1 MDLINESF
9 QRLYPHKPLIYTTK
23 LEYNLRLKDF
33 NANIRLYKNTLSINL
48 NLQWKDIDDEIK
60 IGLIQSLL
68 VKILKEKAHTPNIDL
83 YNNFIRNIPILTEK
97 TKSHPILELSF
108 TRINQQFF
116 SNQLEQPNLTW
127 GQASFHK
134 LAHYNFH
141 NDTITVST
149 IFQTAKP
156 EILDFLMY
164 HEMLHKHHKYN
175 NHNGRNAFH
184 TSEFRQA
191 ENLYPHK
198 DQIEQEINKLI
209 RQQKRQFK
217 LNAKFNTTTN
227 KPFSLWNFFK

>member
-1 MDLINESF
+1 MDIIEQSF
-9 QRLYPHKPLIYTTK
+9 NRLYPNKSFTYISK
-23 LEYNLRLKDF
+23 LEYNLRLSDF
-33 NANIRLYKNTLSINL
+33 NANIKLYKNILSINL

-60 IGLIQSLL
+60 IGLIQTLL
-68 VKILKEKAHTPNIDL
+68 IKILKQKAHTPNIDL

-97 TKSHPILELSF
+97 NNINPYLEQSF
-108 TRINQQFF
+108 YRTNQQFF
-116 SNQLEQPNLTW
+116 QNQIEKPNLTW

-141 NDTITVST
+141 NDTITIST

-164 HEMLHKHHKYN
+164 HELLHKHHKYN

-184 TSEFRQA
+184 TSQFRHD

-198 DQIEQEINKLI
+198 PQIEQEINTLI
-209 RQQKRQFK
+209 RQQKRLLK
-217 LNAKFNTTTN
+217 TK
-227 KPFSLWNFFK
+227 KPFSLWNFIKR

>member
-1 MDLINESF
+1 MDIIEVSF
-9 QRLYPHKPLIYTTK
+9 QRLYPNKLLQYTTK

-33 NANIRLYKNTLSINL
+33 NANIRLYKNILSINL

-68 VKILKEKAHTPNIDL
+68 LKILKEKSHTPNIDL

-97 TKSHPILELSF
+97 TKSHPILESSF
-108 TRINQQFF
+108 LRINNQFF
-116 SNQLEQPNLTW
+116 ENKLEQPNLTW

-149 IFQTAKP
+149 IFQSAKS

-184 TSEFRQA
+184 TSEFRRA
-191 ENLYPHK
+191 ENLYLHK

-217 LNAKFNTTTN
+217 LNTTFNTTNN